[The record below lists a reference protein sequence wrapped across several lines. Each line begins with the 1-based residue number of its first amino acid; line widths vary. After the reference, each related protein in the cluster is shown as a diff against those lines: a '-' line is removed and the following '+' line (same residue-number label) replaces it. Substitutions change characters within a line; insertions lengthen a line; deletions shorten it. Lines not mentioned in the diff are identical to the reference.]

1 MKNDSLIENQ
11 SAKELLEAA
20 YSAWRGAAEMRRAR
34 SRNKNFTYGKQLD
47 DIVTMPDGRKITE
60 REAIL
65 ETGKEPLTNNLIRQ
79 LVKSV
84 VGRFRD
90 RTKEEVIGENLKDVY
105 SRNSVTELDSR
116 LLEEFLISGCCVQK
130 SELVRTLEGCSAFVG
145 NVDFNRFFMNSVTDA
160 LCRDCN
166 IIGELHD
173 MNIAEIIMR
182 LARNNREKAVQI
194 REIYSANCSA
204 RTNQFR
210 DAVLGGNNDN
220 CPGFWN
226 AAPGKCRIYE
236 IWTRE
241 CREVLKCHDVERGKW
256 YAVPSEKGVEISKR
270 NRERKEKGLAEIVTE
285 WDIMEFW
292 HCTWMAPTG
301 DIIAQYDS
309 PYAHEAH
316 PYTVKLYPL
325 TDGEVHAF
333 VEDVLNQQK
342 YVNRLICLVDHIMNV
357 SAKGVLL
364 YPSDALPTGFTWQQ
378 IQRLW
383 STPNAIIPFDAGRDN
398 MPQQISTNATNIG
411 AYELLSLEMK
421 LFEEISGVSG
431 ALSGRV
437 SSSNTGVALYERQT
451 QNAAIA
457 LADIYETFD
466 AFRKDRDR
474 KLLSLFPG
482 QRSVD

>member
-1 MKNDSLIENQ
+1 MKNESLIENQ

-20 YSAWRGAAEMRRAR
+20 YSAWRGAAEMRRTR
-34 SRNKNFTYGKQLD
+34 GRNKNFTYGRQLD

-79 LVKSV
+79 LIKSV

-90 RTKEEVIGENLKDVY
+90 RTKDEIISKNLSQVY
-105 SRNSVTELDSR
+105 ERNSITELDSR

-130 SELVRTLEGCSAFVG
+130 SELIRTLEGFSTFVG
-145 NVDFNRFFMNSVTDA
+145 NVDFNRFFMNTVSDT

-166 IIGELHD
+166 IIGEMHD

-182 LARNNREKAVQI
+182 LARGDREKAVRI
-194 REIYSANCSA
+194 RNIYSASGAANA
-204 RTNQFR
+204 NRLR
-210 DAVLGGNNDN
+210 DSILGENNDD
-220 CPGFWN
+220 CPDFWY
-226 AAPGKCRIYE
+226 AATGKCRLYE

-241 CREVLKCHDVERGKW
+241 CREALKCHDFEKGKW
-256 YAVPSEKGVEISKR
+256 YIVPAERGAEISRHNK
-270 NRERKEKGLAEIVTE
+270 ERKEKGLTEICTE
-285 WDIMEFW
+285 WDIMEIW
-292 HCTWMAPTG
+292 HCTWMTPTG
-301 DIIAQYDS
+301 EIISEYDS
-309 PYAHEAH
+309 PYAHGEH
-316 PYTVKLYPL
+316 PYTVKLYPI

-333 VEDVLNQQK
+333 VEDVLDQQK

-364 YPSDALPTGFTWQQ
+364 YPSDALPAGFTWKE

-383 STPNAIIPFDAGRDN
+383 STPNAIIPFDAGREN

-437 SSSNTGVALYERQT
+437 SSTNTGAALYERQT

-466 AFRKDRDR
+466 AFRKNRDR
-474 KLLSLFPG
+474 KLLSMLPELG
-482 QRSVD
+482 SVD